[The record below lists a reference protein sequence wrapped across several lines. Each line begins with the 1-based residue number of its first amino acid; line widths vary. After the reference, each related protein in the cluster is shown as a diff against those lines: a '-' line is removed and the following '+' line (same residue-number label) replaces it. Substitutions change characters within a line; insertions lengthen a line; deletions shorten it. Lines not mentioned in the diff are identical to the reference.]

1 MALLDALLAIIT
13 NPAVIIPASAW
24 IIAQI
29 LKAIINAC
37 VTKQFSFSRLVGD
50 GGMPSGHSATVAA
63 VAFTSGWMMGYDSVV
78 FAVSA
83 ILAII
88 VMHDAMGIR
97 REAGKQAASIKQI
110 AELINELVE
119 EKDDVVRTDKLK
131 ELVGHTPLQVILGG
145 LLGVAIGVASVLIFG
160 TEYGSG
166 VFSVFA

>member
-1 MALLDALLAIIT
+1 MDILFDLLGNGILWTGLA
-13 NPAVIIPASAW
+13 AW
-24 IIAQI
+24 FVAQVT
-29 LKAIINAC
+29 KMIINLW
-37 VTKQFSFSRLVGD
+37 VEKRLVLERLWGD

-97 REAGKQAASIKQI
+97 REAGKQATSIKQI

-166 VFSVFA
+166 VFSIFA